1 MHVRTPTLDQSDFRS
16 MPLNIL
22 KEEAREQHMR
32 LEHELDISSRLVDRD
47 SYRRLLTAFYGYWKP
62 WESRVA
68 ASKNA
73 EIVAFFAPRW
83 KRGLLEGDL
92 EFLGMNQR
100 EIDELP
106 LANVPEFSDDYELL
120 GSMYVTEGST
130 LGGQFISRMIEQQ
143 LNLRDGRGYAF
154 YRSYGQQV
162 GTMWREFGRFFNE
175 RISPEN
181 LAGAI
186 DGAQQTFEGIRRWLG
201 AKR

>member
-1 MHVRTPTLDQSDFRS
+1 MS
-16 MPLNIL
+16 LNKL
-22 KEEAREQHMR
+22 KEETREQHLR
-32 LEHELDISSRLVDRD
+32 LERELDISSQLADLDR
-47 SYRRLLTAFYGYWKP
+47 YRRLLIAFYGYWKP

-68 ASKNA
+68 ASNSA
-73 EIVAFFAPRW
+73 EILGFFAPRW

-92 EFLGMNQR
+92 KYLGMNQR

-106 LANVPEFSDDYELL
+106 VADVPELVDEDELL

-143 LNLRDGRGYAF
+143 LKLHDGRGYAF
-154 YRSYGQQV
+154 YRSYGPQV

-175 RISPEN
+175 KISPEN
-181 LAGAI
+181 LGGAI
-186 DGAQQTFEGIRRWLG
+186 TGAQQTFEGIRQWLG